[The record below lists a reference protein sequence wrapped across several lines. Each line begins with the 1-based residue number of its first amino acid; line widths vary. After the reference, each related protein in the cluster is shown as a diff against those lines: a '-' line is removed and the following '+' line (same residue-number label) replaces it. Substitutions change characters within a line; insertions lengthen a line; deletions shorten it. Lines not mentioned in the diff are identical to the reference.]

1 MRGRLFVLGSINT
14 DLVINT
20 PYIPHQGE
28 TLIGSGFFTA
38 HGGKGA
44 NQAVAAARSGAKV
57 LMCGAV
63 GDDEFG
69 KSSRQSLLDEGI
81 DCSFVKIVKNCPSGV
96 AVIIVN
102 NGDNRIILDTGANY
116 KVTKEDVDK
125 FLEESTNGDIF
136 LTQLELPIDV
146 VGYALQK
153 AKEKGLFVV
162 LNPAPANKQI
172 SSYLKYVDLLTPNEN
187 ECEQIGLS
195 ESSFNKDSTLI
206 ITLGSKGYRII
217 NKELDNVYPCIKVK
231 AIDTT
236 AAGDTFCGAML
247 AKMLNGENLI
257 ESAKY
262 GSKAASIAC
271 TRKGAQPSIPTKTE
285 IDKYINK

>member
-1 MRGRLFVLGSINT
+1 MSGRLFVLGSINT

-20 PYIPHQGE
+20 PYIPNQGE

-69 KSSRQSLLDEGI
+69 KSARQSLLDEGI
-81 DCSFVKIVKNCPSGV
+81 DCSFVKTVKNCPSGV
-96 AVIIVN
+96 AVIVVN

-125 FLEESTNGDIF
+125 FLEESTKGDIF

-172 SSYLKYVDLLTPNEN
+172 SSYLKYVDLLTPNES
-187 ECEQIGLS
+187 ECEQISLL
-195 ESSFNKDSTLI
+195 ESSFSKDSTLI

-217 NKELDNVYPCIKVK
+217 NKELDNVYPCIEVK

-247 AKMLNGENLI
+247 AKMLDGENLI

-285 IDKYINK
+285 IDKYTNK

>member
-1 MRGRLFVLGSINT
+1 MSKRLFVLGSINT

-20 PYIPHQGE
+20 PYIPNQGE

-44 NQAVAAARSGAKV
+44 NQAVAAARSGANV

-69 KSSRQSLLDEGI
+69 RLAKQSLLDEGI
-81 DCSFVKIVKNCPSGV
+81 DCTHVKTVSNCPSGV

-116 KVTKEDVDK
+116 KVSKEDVDT
-125 FLEESTNGDIF
+125 FLSSSEEGDII

-146 VGYALQK
+146 VAYALKK
-153 AKEKGLFVV
+153 AKEKGLYVV
-162 LNPAPANKQI
+162 LNPAPSNKEI
-172 SSYLKYVDLLTPNEN
+172 IPALKYVDLLTPNEN
-187 ECEQIGLS
+187 ECELLGGI
-195 ESSFNKDSTLI
+195 NKLINDNLTLI
-206 ITLGSKGYRII
+206 VTLGSKGFRII
-217 NKELDNVYPCIKVK
+217 NQSMDETFPCLKVK
-231 AIDTT
+231 AVDTT
-236 AAGDTFCGAML
+236 AAGDTFYGAMMARL
-247 AKMLNGENLI
+247 LEGVDLV

-271 TRKGAQPSIPTKTE
+271 TRKGAQPSIPYKE
-285 IDKYINK
+285 ELKNI